1 MNFHS
6 SDGEHFLGVRTNRRG
21 ETEVVY
27 DNAGRRRV
35 IFRLEGQP
43 PANDALERALRQSVE
58 SDNVLGALRASLVA
72 QNIDF
77 DLAD

>member
-6 SDGEHFLGVRTNRRG
+6 SDGEHFLGARTNRRG

-43 PANDALERALRQSVE
+43 PESDALERALRQSVD